1 MSTSTD
7 DRARLYRRTLIT
19 VVVSQVFGGA
29 GLAAGITVGALLA
42 EEMLGTDTLAGLPAA
57 LFTLGSALTAFTV
70 GRLSQRS
77 GRRAGLAAG
86 FAAGGLGAAG
96 VVLAAATGTVALL
109 FASLFVYGAG
119 TASNLQARYAGTD
132 LALPRQRGTAV
143 SIALVS
149 TTLGAVAGPNLVE
162 VMGDVAVGWDLP
174 ALAGP
179 FVLASVAFFL
189 AAAILLV
196 FLRPDPLLA
205 ARSQADAE
213 GTLTATSA
221 PTSGASG
228 PPASSDALPPGTAG
242 PGAAP
247 PRRTLNHG
255 VAAGATVMVVTQ
267 IAMAAIMTMT
277 PVHMRDHGHGL
288 SAVGLVISIHVGAM
302 FLPSLV
308 TGLLVD
314 RVGRTPMAVASGVT
328 LLAAGVTAALAP
340 ADSMV
345 VLTVA
350 LALLGLGWNLG
361 LISGTAL
368 VIDAADPSTRAQ
380 TQGTLDVLVALAG
393 AGGGALSGVVVAGS
407 SYAALSLG
415 GGALALLL
423 VPAVV
428 WADRRRRALSAAA
441 TARPEVGSETA

>member
-1 MSTSTD
+1 MRTSTSDSSSTSAPT
-7 DRARLYRRTLIT
+7 DRARLYRRTLVT

-42 EEMLGTDTLAGLPAA
+42 EEMLGTDSLAGLPAA

-86 FAAGGLGAAG
+86 FAAGGLGATG
-96 VVLAAATGTVALL
+96 VVVAAATGTVALL
-109 FASLFVYGAG
+109 FVSLFVYGAG

-143 SIALVS
+143 SVAMVS
-149 TTLGAVAGPNLVE
+149 TTVGAVAGPNLVE
-162 VMGDVAVGWDLP
+162 VMGDVAAGWGLP
-174 ALAGP
+174 SLAGP
-179 FVLASVAFFL
+179 FVLAAVAFFL
-189 AAAILLV
+189 AAATLLV

-205 ARSQADAE
+205 AQAWAALE
-213 GTLTATSA
+213 HGATTASGSGAAVSAVEPAAPSATPRATTSA
-221 PTSGASG
+221 P
-228 PPASSDALPPGTAG
+228 PA
-242 PGAAP
+242 
-247 PRRTLNHG
+247 RRTLNHG

-288 SAVGLVISIHVGAM
+288 GAVGLVISIHVGAM

-314 RVGRTPMAVASGVT
+314 RVGRVPVAVAAGVM
-328 LLAAGVTAALAP
+328 LLLAGVTAAAAP
-340 ADSMV
+340 SDSML
-345 VLTVA
+345 VLTIA

-368 VIDAADPSTRAQ
+368 VIDAADPATRAK

-423 VPAVV
+423 VPVVV
-428 WADRRRRALSAAA
+428 WADRRGREVRTSA
-441 TARPEVGSETA
+441 

>member
-1 MSTSTD
+1 MTTSID
-7 DRARLYRRTLIT
+7 GPSARDSADRARLYRRTLVT

-42 EEMLGTDTLAGLPAA
+42 EEMLGTDGLAGLPAA

-86 FAAGGLGAAG
+86 FAAGGLGATG
-96 VVLAAATGTVALL
+96 VVVAAATGTVVLL
-109 FASLFVYGAG
+109 FVSLFVYGAG

-143 SIALVS
+143 SVAMVS

-162 VMGDVAVGWDLP
+162 VMGDVAAGWGLP
-174 ALAGP
+174 SLAGP
-179 FVLASVAFFL
+179 FVLAAVAFFL
-189 AAAILLV
+189 AAVILLV

-205 ARSQADAE
+205 AQAWAAPERGDTTASASRAGSPVAE
-213 GTLTATSA
+213 
-221 PTSGASG
+221 P
-228 PPASSDALPPGTAG
+228 
-242 PGAAP
+242 AAP
-247 PRRTLNHG
+247 PRTPPTATPAPPARRTLNHG

-288 SAVGLVISIHVGAM
+288 GAVGLVISIHVGAM

-314 RVGRTPMAVASGVT
+314 RVGRTPVAIAAGLL
-328 LLAAGVTAALAP
+328 LLAAGVTSALAP
-340 ADSMV
+340 EDSMV
-345 VLTVA
+345 VLSVA

-368 VIDAADPSTRAQ
+368 VVDAADPATRAT

-407 SYAALSLG
+407 SYATLSLG

-423 VPAVV
+423 VPVVV
-428 WADRRRRALSAAA
+428 WAERRGRVARAA
-441 TARPEVGSETA
+441 V